1 MGLPAAPAPL
11 DLRAGHD
18 DLAATG
24 MAKKPST
31 LKISRDEKR
40 NLDVEIGFIEGVVR
54 RDPDFLEALQILG
67 DDYTRRGRLDDGLKI
82 DEQLARLR
90 PEDPTVLY
98 NLACS
103 YSLLGHTDAAFAAI
117 DRALL
122 AGYKDFKWMTQDPDL
137 ELLRKHPGFEQ
148 VRAKMKAVKAKN
160 KTA

>member
-1 MGLPAAPAPL
+1 
-11 DLRAGHD
+11 
-18 DLAATG
+18 

-54 RDPDFLEALQILG
+54 RDPNFLEALQILG

-103 YSLLGHTDAAFAAI
+103 YSLLGQTDAAFAAI